1 MTPSVIA
8 LVLFAAILH
17 ATWNALLKSGADRL
31 WSLTVMSF
39 ATTAAAAV
47 CAALLPLPARAS
59 WPYLAA
65 SAALQV
71 GYNVFLALAYQRAAL
86 GQVYPV
92 VRGAVPLLVTL
103 GGYAWAG
110 QRLGGAPLAGIALVS
125 GGIASLAF
133 GRTRIHSRALAA
145 ALATAL
151 FIGGYVT
158 IDGLGARVAGH
169 PLAYAAWIFIVYG
182 AAMPAVFL
190 LLGRRPRAGL
200 PRGDTLKSA
209 AGGLISLIGYAAIVD
224 ALSRG
229 PVGPIAALRETS
241 IVFSALIGWLWLGE
255 KPSGPRFAACAAV
268 ALGAA
273 CLAYAA

>member
-17 ATWNALLKSGADRL
+17 ATWNALLRSGADRL
-31 WSLTVMSF
+31 WSITMMSF

-71 GYNVFLALAYQRAAL
+71 GYSVFLAYAYQGAAL
-86 GQVYPV
+86 SQVYPV
-92 VRGAVPLLVTL
+92 VRGTVPLLVTL

-110 QRLGGAPLAGIALVS
+110 QRLGGASLAGVALVS
-125 GGIASLAF
+125 GGIASLTL
-133 GRTRIHSRALAA
+133 GRSRIHLRSFAA
-145 ALATAL
+145 ALVTAL

-158 IDGLGARVAGH
+158 VDGVGSRIAGD
-169 PLAYAAWIFIVYG
+169 PLAYAAWIFIAYG
-182 AAMPAVFL
+182 IAMPAVFFL
-190 LLGRRPRAGL
+190 FGRRLSGGFT
-200 PRGDTLKSA
+200 RGEMLKSA
-209 AGGLISLIGYAAIVD
+209 AGGLISLISYAAVVD

-241 IVFSALIGWLWLGE
+241 IVFSVLIGWAWLGE
-255 KPSGPRFAACAAV
+255 KPSGRRFAACAAV
-268 ALGAA
+268 AVGAA
-273 CLAYAA
+273 CLTYPV

>member
-17 ATWNALLKSGADRL
+17 ATWNALLRSGADRL
-31 WSLTVMSF
+31 RSITVMSF
-39 ATTAAAAV
+39 ATTAAALV

-71 GYNVFLALAYQRAAL
+71 GYSVFLAYAYEGAAL
-86 GQVYPV
+86 SQVYPV

-125 GGIASLAF
+125 GGIASLAL
-133 GRTRIHSRALAA
+133 GRSRIRSRSFAA

-158 IDGLGARVAGH
+158 VDGVGSRVAGH
-169 PLAYAAWIFIVYG
+169 PLAYAAWIFIAYG
-182 AAMPAVFL
+182 VAMPAVFL
-190 LLGRRPRAGL
+190 LVGGRLNAGFTRAE
-200 PRGDTLKSA
+200 TLKSA
-209 AGGLISLIGYAAIVD
+209 AGGLISLISYAAVVD

-241 IVFSALIGWLWLGE
+241 IVFSVLIGWAWLGE
-255 KPSGPRFAACAAV
+255 KPSGRRFVACAAV
-268 ALGAA
+268 AAGAA
-273 CLAYAA
+273 CLTYPA